1 MPVPSAADE
10 PTPIESVP
18 ATMKEAEV
26 QSTPLTPYFDFIEA
40 AVQADGDA
48 QKQIALQKGEL
59 IDAIADRINELAAEQ
74 MGDVLLE
81 ERDGI
86 YCVLEDYLEWAI
98 ELMLQGKD
106 DEDGK

>member
-1 MPVPSAADE
+1 
-10 PTPIESVP
+10 
-18 ATMKEAEV
+18 
-26 QSTPLTPYFDFIEA
+26 
-40 AVQADGDA
+40 VQADREA

>member
-1 MPVPSAADE
+1 MWGKENEMKRNEGADRRMTSEEIGKKNAGAFKKAA
-10 PTPIESVP
+10 
-18 ATMKEAEV
+18 KERFANG
-26 QSTPLTPYFDFIEA
+26 T
-40 AVQADGDA
+40 DGFLVNRE
-48 QKQIALQKGEL
+48 IP
-59 IDAIADRINELAAEQ
+59 DAIADRINELAAEQ